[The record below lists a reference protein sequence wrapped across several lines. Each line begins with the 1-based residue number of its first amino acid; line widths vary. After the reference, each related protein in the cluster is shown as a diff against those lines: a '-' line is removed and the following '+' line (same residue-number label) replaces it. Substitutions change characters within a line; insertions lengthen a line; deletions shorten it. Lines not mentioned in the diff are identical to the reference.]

1 MEEVYEIHALRY
13 GSNQNRTRQENF
25 LETVD
30 DHDSVM
36 PLDYFVWL
44 IRNENRTVVVDTGFD
59 HIEAKKRGRSI
70 SALPS
75 ERLAQLGIDSKWIED
90 VIITHLHY
98 DHAGTLKD
106 FPNARFHLQETEM

>member
-30 DHDSVM
+30 DHDSAM

-44 IRNENRTVVVDTGFD
+44 IRNENRAVVVDTGFD
-59 HIEAKKRGRSI
+59 HIEAKNGRGPSRPCLQRDWPSWESI
-70 SALPS
+70 PKGL
-75 ERLAQLGIDSKWIED
+75 R
-90 VIITHLHY
+90 
-98 DHAGTLKD
+98 
-106 FPNARFHLQETEM
+106 M

>member
-25 LETVD
+25 LEKVD

-44 IRNENRTVVVDTGFD
+44 IRNENRAVVVDTGFD
-59 HIEAKKRGRSI
+59 HIEAKKTGEDH
-70 SALPS
+70 LG
-75 ERLAQLGIDSKWIED
+75 LAFRETGP
-90 VIITHLHY
+90 V
-98 DHAGTLKD
+98 G
-106 FPNARFHLQETEM
+106 NRFQKG